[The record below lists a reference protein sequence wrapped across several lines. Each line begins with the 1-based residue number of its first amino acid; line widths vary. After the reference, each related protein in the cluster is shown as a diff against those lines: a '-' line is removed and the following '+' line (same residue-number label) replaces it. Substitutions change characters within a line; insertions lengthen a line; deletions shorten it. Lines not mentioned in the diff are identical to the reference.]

1 MPHVGIFAEQKGL
14 VSQTERNALNMRER
28 ERTLFECIELNWW
41 NKHVE

>member
-28 ERTLFECIELNWW
+28 AYIIWVHRVKL
-41 NKHVE
+41 VE